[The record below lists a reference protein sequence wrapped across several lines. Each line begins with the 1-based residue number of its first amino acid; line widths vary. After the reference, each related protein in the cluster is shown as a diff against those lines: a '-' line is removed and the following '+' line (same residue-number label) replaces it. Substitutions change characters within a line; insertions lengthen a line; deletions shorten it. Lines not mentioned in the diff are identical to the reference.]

1 MSSLARVQAVASH
14 SNRLRPT
21 GPAPVVVVL
30 AVALTVAGCATPP
43 PESTRPAMDVPARFA
58 GSSLGNGLLQPAN
71 PAAADVPDAWWTLFN
86 DPVLNDLE
94 TRLLADNQNLKA
106 AAAAVAVAQSAL
118 RAAQA
123 GALPAVGLT
132 AGATRSDGSST
143 SGPSTSISAQGVLA
157 TWELDVWGRVAAG
170 IDAAAARLDAS
181 RHTLAAQRL
190 SLQGVLVQTYFA
202 ARTSQA
208 LQTILARSVQSYEQS
223 LKLVD
228 NRQQAGV
235 ATFADVAQA
244 RAQLHSTQAQLA
256 EAQLQGKQLVHAL
269 ALLVGQA
276 PGAFTLAANPLPTDL
291 PALPAVPEQL
301 PSQLLERR
309 PDIAAAERQVAA
321 AQAQAGAA
329 AAALFP
335 AITLSASAGARG
347 GELARLFQSPNH
359 IWSLGTAVAVSLFD
373 GGARDTAKASAQA
386 SQQQAVATYR
396 QTVLTAL
403 QEVEDNLAAAHQLAQ
418 TVQAQTQALAAAT
431 QALEV
436 LQNQYKAGTVGYL
449 NVLTAQNTVL
459 SAERSLLDARN
470 RELAA
475 VNQLLKNVAGR
486 WG

>member
-1 MSSLARVQAVASH
+1 MSSLARAHAVASH
-14 SNRLRPT
+14 SNRLQPT
-21 GPAPVVVVL
+21 GPVPVVVLL
-30 AVALTVAGCATPP
+30 AVALTVAGCATPS

-58 GSSLGNGLLQPAN
+58 GSSLGNGLFQPAN

-94 TRLLADNQNLKA
+94 ARLLADNQNLKA
-106 AAAAVAVAQSAL
+106 AAAAVAVAQAAL
-118 RAAQA
+118 RTAQA

-132 AGATRSDGSST
+132 AGATRSDGGST

-157 TWELDVWGRVAAG
+157 TWELDVWGRVTAG

-235 ATFADVAQA
+235 ATLADVAQA

-301 PSQLLERR
+301 PAQLLERR

-321 AQAQAGAA
+321 AQAQEGAA

-335 AITLSASAGARG
+335 AITLSASAGVRG
-347 GELARLFQSPNH
+347 SELARLFQSPNH

-373 GGARDTAKASAQA
+373 GGARDAAKASAQA

-470 RELAA
+470 RQLAA